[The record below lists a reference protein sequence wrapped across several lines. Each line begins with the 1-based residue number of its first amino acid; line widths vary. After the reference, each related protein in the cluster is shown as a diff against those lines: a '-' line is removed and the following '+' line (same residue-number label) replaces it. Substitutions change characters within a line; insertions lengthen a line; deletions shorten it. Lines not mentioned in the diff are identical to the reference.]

1 MLKSFQE
8 DEMGLLDFLLGT
20 AVVMNIL
27 DTRDSRRPQNIA
39 PVDDD
44 DEAQFDD
51 GYPDD
56 YIGDGLDGTDDYV
69 GDGLDGSD
77 DYDDD
82 PE

>member
-1 MLKSFQE
+1 
-8 DEMGLLDFLLGT
+8 MGLLDFLLGT
-20 AVVMNIL
+20 AIVMNVL
-27 DTRDSRRPQNIA
+27 DTRDPKRLRNVT

-44 DEAQFDD
+44 YEAQFDD

-56 YIGDGLDGTDDYV
+56 YVGDGLDGTDDYL
-69 GDGLDGSD
+69 GDGLDGAD

>member
-56 YIGDGLDGTDDYV
+56 YM
-69 GDGLDGSD
+69 
-77 DYDDD
+77 
-82 PE
+82 